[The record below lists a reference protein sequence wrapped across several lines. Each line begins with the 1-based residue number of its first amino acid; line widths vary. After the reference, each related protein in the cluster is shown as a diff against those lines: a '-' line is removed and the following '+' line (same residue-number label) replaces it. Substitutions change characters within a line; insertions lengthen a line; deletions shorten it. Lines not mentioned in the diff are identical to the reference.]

1 MAPEKAPK
9 TVSETCGK
17 WLQFG
22 PVNETWGLALKQL
35 GATYGKGNLGPSSV
49 CPDVGI
55 KNIQSF
61 LEVLPFTKWPQKMKI
76 SEPLCKKICR
86 HDLSNI
92 AQSGYTG
99 SRVCRRKSRSF
110 FIQFVFISKWNFERS
125 KNTCSSLWR
134 PRRKESNSFKTNQ
147 RQAKKET

>member
-35 GATYGKGNLGPSSV
+35 GATYGKGNFGPSSV

-76 SEPLCKKICR
+76 SEPL
-86 HDLSNI
+86 
-92 AQSGYTG
+92 
-99 SRVCRRKSRSF
+99 
-110 FIQFVFISKWNFERS
+110 
-125 KNTCSSLWR
+125 SSI
-134 PRRKESNSFKTNQ
+134 
-147 RQAKKET
+147 

>member
-35 GATYGKGNLGPSSV
+35 GATYGKGNFGPSSV

-55 KNIQSF
+55 KVSNFF
-61 LEVLPFTKWPQKMKI
+61 LKVAKTVFSFTKWPQKL
-76 SEPLCKKICR
+76 E
-86 HDLSNI
+86 
-92 AQSGYTG
+92 
-99 SRVCRRKSRSF
+99 
-110 FIQFVFISKWNFERS
+110 NFWA
-125 KNTCSSLWR
+125 TL
-134 PRRKESNSFKTNQ
+134 
-147 RQAKKET
+147 